1 MRHIDPTLLPL
12 SSAFS
17 LPRECVKMFGEFISI
32 IPKIDDKKP

>member
-1 MRHIDPTLLPL
+1 MRYIDTTLLYL

-17 LPRECVKMFGEFISI
+17 LPRECVKIAGKFAPI